1 MMFGRSM
8 AIWREFLEYLYSNWL
23 YRDCMPSSAYLV
35 VATPRSGST
44 LLCETLRA
52 TGVAGVPLEHF
63 EVFRHSSQPRQPLEY
78 FEGVD
83 DPAVLDL
90 LSPLDPRRPDPEP
103 AADWWA
109 RILAAGTTPN
119 GVWGGKLMWGHVGD
133 LLARTHALD
142 ATPPAPDLDATL
154 TALLGDDLRLVFVTR
169 PDKVAQAV
177 SLWTAVQTQT
187 WRAGRGT
194 PASEA
199 AYAFAGIDHL
209 VAQLEDHDAAWRTW
223 FAATGRTPHEVSYDD
238 LAADP
243 AGVVGGVLRFLDL
256 PDDDVPAPATERQ
269 GNARSL
275 EWAERYRAER
285 EAAA

>member
-8 AIWREFLEYLYSNWL
+8 EYLYSNWL
-23 YRDCMPSSAYLV
+23 YRDCMPISPPTSAYLV

-63 EVFRHSSQPRQPLEY
+63 EVFRHSTQPRQPREY
-78 FEGVD
+78 FEGVE
-83 DPAVLDL
+83 DPEILDL
-90 LSPLDPRRPDPEP
+90 LSPLDPRRRDPEP
-103 AADWWA
+103 PAAWWA
-109 RILAAGTTPN
+109 RIRAAGATPN

-133 LLARTHALD
+133 LLARAHELD
-142 ATPPAPDLDATL
+142 GVPSSPDLDATL
-154 TALLGDDLRLVFVTR
+154 SALLGPDARLVFVTR

-177 SLWTAVQTQT
+177 SLWRAVQTQT

-194 PASEA
+194 PADQARYS
-199 AYAFAGIDHL
+199 FGGIDHL

-223 FAATGRTPHEVSYDD
+223 FAATGRVPYEVSYDA

-243 AGVVGGVLRFLDL
+243 AGVVGDVLRFVGL
-256 PDDDVPAPATERQ
+256 PGDDVPAPATERQ
-269 GNARSL
+269 GDARSR